1 MKDFFLNNGV
11 EFQRSCVYTPQQNG
25 IVERKHRHILNVAR
39 ALRFQSNLPLS
50 FWGEC
55 ILTAIYLIN
64 RLPTPLLN
72 QKSPFE
78 LLYNKPPTYSH
89 LRVFGC
95 LCYATIVHPHHKFD
109 SRARRC
115 IFLGYPTGQKGYKL
129 YDLDSHHFLVSRD
142 VTFHETIFPYA
153 EKHSLPLTHPVLPLP
168 LDPPHPDPFPIS
180 SHSNPLPSSEP
191 NTRSNTHYPHG
202 SSSFDLTPSSPSS
215 LAPALVPTRQSTR
228 QKRPPSWQ

>member
-1 MKDFFLNNGV
+1 MSSKFDTQPLLKSFFLFVHTQFNENIKIIRTDNGSEFLSMKDFFLNNGV

-25 IVERKHRHILNVAR
+25 VVERKHRHILNVAR

-55 ILTAIYLIN
+55 ILTAIYLIK

-95 LCYATIVHPHHKFD
+95 LYYDTKVHPIINLILVPVVA
-109 SRARRC
+109 S
-115 IFLGYPTGQKGYKL
+115 
-129 YDLDSHHFLVSRD
+129 FLVTLQVKK
-142 VTFHETIFPYA
+142 VTNYMTSILITFLLVVMLSFMKLFSPMLKNTCFP
-153 EKHSLPLTHPVLPLP
+153 
-168 LDPPHPDPFPIS
+168 
-180 SHSNPLPSSEP
+180 
-191 NTRSNTHYPHG
+191 
-202 SSSFDLTPSSPSS
+202 
-215 LAPALVPTRQSTR
+215 
-228 QKRPPSWQ
+228 